1 MCDGVKVLKYLPIL
15 VYVYTSTINNQQ
27 STINNQQSTI
37 NNQHINTHSYSLS
50 MHQVSFAMSDQDLQV
65 VIVLALVIVG
75 FIVFWFTSESRGNKT
90 RFFQKYDED
99 RAKVRWVFFQKYTG
113 VLFLGI
119 LPLIITLLFLPYALA
134 DYGLG
139 FQNTLPSLGWICALA
154 AVIIPLNINAAKRP
168 QNLAMYPM
176 IRVNTWDMRL
186 VWLNALATI
195 SYLFAY
201 ELLFRGILLMVCVQV
216 LGVWPAIA
224 INVALYSA
232 VHLPKGPP
240 ETIGAIPFGI
250 LICYITLTTGTIWV
264 AVVVHVI
271 LSLSND
277 YLSVYYHPHMRY
289 TSKP

>member
-1 MCDGVKVLKYLPIL
+1 
-15 VYVYTSTINNQQ
+15 
-27 STINNQQSTI
+27 
-37 NNQHINTHSYSLS
+37 
-50 MHQVSFAMSDQDLQV
+50 MHQLSFTMSDQDLQV
-65 VIVLALVIVG
+65 IIALALVIIG
-75 FIVFWFTSESRGNKT
+75 FIIFWFTSESASNKEKI
-90 RFFQKYDED
+90 FQKYDED
-99 RAKVRWVFFQKYTG
+99 TAKVRWVFFQKYIG

-119 LPLIITLLFLPYALA
+119 VPLIIVLLFLPYRLT

-139 FQNTLPSLGWICALA
+139 FQNTLPSLLWICGLA
-154 AVIIPLNINAAKRP
+154 AIIIPMNINAAKRP

-176 IRVNTWDMRL
+176 IRVNTWDLRL
-186 VWLNALATI
+186 VMLNALATI

-201 ELLFRGILLMVCVQV
+201 EFLFRGILLMVCVQV

-224 INVALYSA
+224 INVAMYSA

-240 ETIGAIPFGI
+240 ETIGAIPFGL

-277 YLSVYYHPHMRY
+277 YLAVHYH
-289 TSKP
+289 SKMQYKLN